1 MVLDHSQ
8 DIVAGVV
15 LLAFVLVGRAAV
27 VLSVSLI
34 IYAAC
39 VTVFFLRDCRVCF
52 LAPVVLLA
60 FQGVNFDVKVDAKR
74 RQKVSDYLIR
84 VFADEGVV
92 VLEPLIEGEVVRAYL
107 VFNQLQLEL
116 LLSLLCFLLE
126 SCVDPGD
133 DVADAYCTQVAVREA
148 VLDFATIVVV
158 RVRVIDVRGL
168 FD

>member
-1 MVLDHSQ
+1 MLDHSQ

-34 IYAAC
+34 IIYAAC

-60 FQGVNFDVKVDAKR
+60 FQGVDFDVKMDAKW
-74 RQKVSDYLIR
+74 RQKVSDYLVRI
-84 VFADEGVV
+84 FTDEGVV
-92 VLEPLIEGEVVRAYL
+92 VLEPLLEGEVVRAYL
-107 VFNQLQLEL
+107 VFDQLQLEL

>member
-1 MVLDHSQ
+1 MLDHGQ

-27 VLSVSLI
+27 VLSVSLII

-60 FQGVNFDVKVDAKR
+60 FQGVDFDVKMDAKW
-74 RQKVSDYLIR
+74 RQKVSDYLVRI
-84 VFADEGVV
+84 FTDEGVV
-92 VLEPLIEGEVVRAYL
+92 VLEPLLEGEVVRAYL
-107 VFNQLQLEL
+107 VFDQLQLEL